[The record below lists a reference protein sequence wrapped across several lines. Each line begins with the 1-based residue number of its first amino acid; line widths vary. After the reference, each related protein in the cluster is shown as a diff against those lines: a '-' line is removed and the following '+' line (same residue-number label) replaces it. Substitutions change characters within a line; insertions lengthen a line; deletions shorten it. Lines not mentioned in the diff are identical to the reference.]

1 MAYGTA
7 YQYHLNTCRALHLM
21 IRRPMPI
28 AHISPYHFHSRGT
41 RRCEHSKPFS
51 SSGFHRYMEWVPS

>member
-51 SSGFHRYMEWVPS
+51 SSGFHR